1 MASLL
6 AQDTLVGKR
15 ILIVD
20 DEDHIS
26 DLISTALRYE
36 GCETRCSATGAEALS
51 AMAAFR
57 PDLVVLDLM
66 LPDVDGLDL
75 THRLRSASEGVP
87 IVMLTARDSTE
98 DKVRGLRLGADDYV
112 TKPFSLEELILRI
125 RSVLRRVGPP
135 AGQGQLQ
142 VADLVLDEELHEVR
156 RAGARLELTPTE
168 FRLLHYMLVNAR
180 RVLTKAQI
188 LDHVWRYDFNGNANV
203 LETYIGYLRRKVDA
217 EGPPLIHTIRGVGYI
232 LRDPDV

>member
-6 AQDTLVGKR
+6 GNDTLVGKR
-15 ILIVD
+15 VLIVD

-36 GCETRCSATGAEALS
+36 GCETRCSATGGDALS
-51 AMAAFR
+51 AMGAFR
-57 PDLVVLDLM
+57 PDLIVLDLM

-125 RSVLRRVGPP
+125 RSVLRRVGRP
-135 AGQGQLQ
+135 AGHGRLQ
-142 VADLVLDEELHEVR
+142 VADLLLDEELHEVR

-203 LETYIGYLRRKVDA
+203 LETYIGYLRRKVDSL
-217 EGPPLIHTIRGVGYI
+217 GPPLIHTIRGVGYI
-232 LRDPDV
+232 LRDPDP

>member
-6 AQDTLVGKR
+6 AQDNLVGKR

-36 GCETRCSATGAEALS
+36 GCETRCSATGGDALS
-51 AMAAFR
+51 AMTAFR

-168 FRLLHYMLVNAR
+168 FRLLHYLLVNAR

-203 LETYIGYLRRKVDA
+203 LETYIGYLRRKVDGI
-217 EGPPLIHTIRGVGYI
+217 GPPLIHTIRGVGYI
-232 LRDPDV
+232 LRDPEP

>member
-1 MASLL
+1 MASQL
-6 AQDTLVGKR
+6 AHDNLVGKR

-36 GCETRCSATGAEALS
+36 GCETRCSATGAESLA
-51 AMAAFR
+51 AMSAFR

-66 LPDVDGLDL
+66 LPDIDGLDL
-75 THRLRSASEGVP
+75 THKLRSAGEGVP

-98 DKVRGLRLGADDYV
+98 EKVRGLRLGADDYV

-135 AGQGQLQ
+135 AGRGQIQ
-142 VADLVLDEELHEVR
+142 VADLILEEDLHEVR
-156 RAGARLELTPTE
+156 RAGVRLELTPTE

-217 EGPPLIHTIRGVGYI
+217 LGPPLIHTIRGVGYI
-232 LRDPDV
+232 LRDPDS